1 MKNYHTEV
9 YVADF
14 ETSTE
19 KDKTWIWAFGYSRIF
34 TNKIHYG
41 SSIKEF
47 LEIILRGR
55 SKKIYFHNLKFDGKF
70 IIYYLLA
77 NGYTMVEECKKLNEF
92 SGIVDD
98 TGTFYSIKIPFQNA
112 KGGINYATINDSLK
126 LFPTSIAK
134 AAVDYGLE
142 YRKGELD
149 YDKIRYE
156 GHIMNKEEEEYLQGD
171 IVILRS
177 LIEIAVK
184 SNFKK
189 LTIAGVAFSTYKQQL
204 ESKDVEFTTLF
215 PTLSD
220 IEYGF
225 IKKAYRGGVSMV
237 NSKYRNKVTT
247 TNSYDVN
254 SMYPFILRYFQMP
267 YGKPRYFKGKYVE
280 NDIYPLYIQHIRS
293 EFYIKDGKAPCI
305 QIHGNM
311 NFLHNEWIK
320 NCPLTVDLY
329 LTNADLKMFMNSYN
343 IISIEYIDGYMFK
356 GAQGFFTEYV
366 DKYYQIKCNSK
377 GEPKAKAKL
386 MLNSLYGKFGM
397 KSERTSILYSIED
410 KKLVKSGE
418 YTNEVKTIYLPIAV
432 FTTSY
437 ARYYLLTYINK
448 HYEDF
453 IYCDTDSIHL
463 TKRVNDIPQDNKKL
477 GYFKH
482 EYSGIGKY
490 LKQKC
495 YIVKYDKEYIHK
507 DDDGEDIDTKIVCA
521 GLNKNMID
529 THMSIEDFKYGA
541 ELHKLKAK
549 NIEGGVA
556 LIVQPHIITEP
567 MHSIIPQD

>member
-1 MKNYHTEV
+1 MKTYHTEV

-19 KDKTWIWAFGYSRIF
+19 NDKTWVWAFGYSRIF

-47 LEIILRGR
+47 LELILRGR

-92 SGIVDD
+92 SGIVDN
-98 TGTFYSIKIPFQNA
+98 TGTFYSIKIPFQNS
-112 KGGINYATINDSLK
+112 KGGINYVTINDSLK

-142 YRKGELD
+142 YMKGELD

-156 GHIMNKEEEEYLQGD
+156 GHIMTKEEEDYLQGD

-189 LTIAGVAFSTYKQQL
+189 LTIAGVAFNTYKQQL

-329 LTNADLKMFMNSYN
+329 LTNADLKMFTNSYN

-356 GAQGFFTEYV
+356 GAQGFFTEYI
-366 DKYYQIKCNSK
+366 DKYYEIKCNNK

-397 KSERTSILYSIED
+397 KSERTSILYSI
-410 KKLVKSGE
+410 
-418 YTNEVKTIYLPIAV
+418 
-432 FTTSY
+432 
-437 ARYYLLTYINK
+437 
-448 HYEDF
+448 DF

-556 LIVQPHIITEP
+556 LIIQPHIITEP
-567 MHSIIPQD
+567 MHSIISQD